1 MPNTGRFYPYPATPE
16 SVEAVSSALLTS
28 ATSMRTVADDAV
40 DQQMQA
46 AGQTFGFLP
55 PLFEPAVL
63 RTRFQGDDL
72 VGAAVVGSGTLR
84 VWSHAI
90 VDYDT
95 GIDALNA
102 EYAAAAPHFGV
113 SWSPS
118 GHPTEG
124 VRDEH
129 KGHTP
134 PQDRGDTGSRGRGD
148 GGSARPLRP
157 RT

>member
-1 MPNTGRFYPYPATPE
+1 LYVVKTMPNTGPFYPYPATPE

-63 RTRFQGDDL
+63 RTRSQGDDL
-72 VGAAVVGSGTLR
+72 VGAAVVGSGALR

-95 GIDALNA
+95 RVRSGGAALRRLLVA
-102 EYAAAAPHFGV
+102 FG
-113 SWSPS
+113 
-118 GHPTEG
+118 
-124 VRDEH
+124 
-129 KGHTP
+129 P
-134 PQDRGDTGSRGRGD
+134 PDRRGSR
-148 GGSARPLRP
+148 
-157 RT
+157 

>member
-1 MPNTGRFYPYPATPE
+1 MPNTGPFYPYPATPE

-95 GIDALNA
+95 RVRSGGAALRRLLVA
-102 EYAAAAPHFGV
+102 FG
-113 SWSPS
+113 
-118 GHPTEG
+118 
-124 VRDEH
+124 
-129 KGHTP
+129 P
-134 PQDRGDTGSRGRGD
+134 PDRRGSR
-148 GGSARPLRP
+148 
-157 RT
+157 